1 MLRAETGDD
10 LPILS
15 ACVQDMAVKAA
26 DIAWQPRARRLT
38 LMGNRFRWEDA
49 ARVGPRRGG
58 DLTRVRSLL
67 RFDFVDA
74 VRRRDWPANPDT
86 VLALL
91 AVTFEDDG
99 LILSFGGGA
108 ALHLVQEVLDVTLE
122 DVSGAW
128 GASALPDH
136 D

>member
-1 MLRAETGDD
+1 LLRAEAPDD
-10 LPILS
+10 LIILS
-15 ACVQDMAVKAA
+15 ACVQDMAVKST

-38 LMGNRFRWEDA
+38 LLGNRFRWEDA
-49 ARVGPRRGG
+49 VRKDGRP
-58 DLTRVRSLL
+58 TRVRSVL
-67 RFDFVDA
+67 RFDFVGA
-74 VRRRDWPANPDT
+74 VRRRNWPPGET
-86 VLALL
+86 VLSLL

-108 ALHLVQEVLDVTLE
+108 MLHLVQEVLDVTLE

-128 GASALPDH
+128 GASAMPDH